1 MAGLVLQSSHAGESL
16 GKLQPIITPSKSAQ
30 PKTCFFT
37 VNEAV
42 ISSGGSGGSGGP
54 GGVTGSSTSPIT
66 VLLLLFI
73 QINLKSFISESST
86 PLPANELVS
95 VLPSWASAA
104 NPSPRNGGN
113 TSSSNPLT
121 FTLILLQLIF
131 FTITLSLDL
140 SLL

>member
-16 GKLQPIITPSKSAQ
+16 GKLQPIITLSKSAQ
-30 PKTCFFT
+30 PKTCFFA

-42 ISSGGSGGSGGP
+42 IGSGGPGGP

-121 FTLILLQLIF
+121 FTLILL
-131 FTITLSLDL
+131 
-140 SLL
+140 

>member
-30 PKTCFFT
+30 PKTCFFA

-42 ISSGGSGGSGGP
+42 IGSGGP

-73 QINLKSFISESST
+73 QINLKSFISESS
-86 PLPANELVS
+86 PLPANELAS

-104 NPSPRNGGN
+104 NPSPRNDGN

-140 SLL
+140 SLLLSL